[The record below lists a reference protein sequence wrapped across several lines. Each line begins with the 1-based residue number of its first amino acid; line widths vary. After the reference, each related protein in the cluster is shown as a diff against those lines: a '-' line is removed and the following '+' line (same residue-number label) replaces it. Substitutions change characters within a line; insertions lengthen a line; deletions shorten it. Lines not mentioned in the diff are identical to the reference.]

1 MSPIRYGFPGGSVVQ
16 QIHLPTQETRVW
28 EDPVS
33 GRSLGGWNGNPLHCS
48 CLESPM
54 DRGAWQA
61 TVHGLQWVEQW
72 LNNSKTY
79 LLHILCLHATV
90 AKLKSC
96 DRGHMTC
103 EVQIFTVWFFSG
115 RVCWKFCRFS
125 VRLNTGGASLFL
137 CPASPM
143 FHIRATGRDEGVVC
157 PSCVSP
163 TMVLQ
168 GQCFMAGVEREIFC
182 VWKGLETFN

>member
-1 MSPIRYGFPGGSVVQ
+1 MASLVAQWYNKSTCQRRRHEFGKILCR
-16 QIHLPTQETRVW
+16 
-28 EDPVS
+28 EDPLEDEMATHSIVLAWRVPWTEEP
-33 GRSLGGWNGNPLHCS
+33 GRLPSMGC
-48 CLESPM
+48 E
-54 DRGAWQA
+54 
-61 TVHGLQWVEQW
+61 WVEQW